1 VKPVLLEEFVA
12 TGKIRFVTRHYAF
25 LGPESTRAA
34 EASECAAE
42 QGAFERFADLLY
54 ANQRGRNDGGFSDV
68 MLTHIAEFI
77 DLDAVDFAT
86 CLASERHLMTVQQDV
101 DDAIDLDVRGTP
113 SVFVNGAYV
122 TPADVSAIVAAIEEA
137 LGGTSP

>member
-1 VKPVLLEEFVA
+1 MLEEFVA

-42 QGAFERFADLLY
+42 QDAFEHFADLLY
-54 ANQRGRNDGGFSDV
+54 SNQRGRNDGGFSDV

-86 CLASERHLMTVQQDV
+86 CLASGRHLMTVQQDV
-101 DDAIDLDVRGTP
+101 NDAIDLDVRGTP

-122 TPADVSAIVAAIEEA
+122 TPADVSTVVAAIEDA

>member
-1 VKPVLLEEFVA
+1 MVKPVLLEEFVA

-54 ANQRGRNDGGFSDV
+54 ANQRGRNGGGFSDV

-77 DLDAVDFAT
+77 DLDTVDFAT
-86 CLASERHLMTVQQDV
+86 CLASRRHLMTVQQDI

-113 SVFVNGAYV
+113 SVFV
-122 TPADVSAIVAAIEEA
+122 IE
-137 LGGTSP
+137 